1 MICGIIRYRSQSEI
15 NTIRPDKNEGF
26 DLKPP
31 AFCSRATKFS
41 MRRNSIGKKLTKS
54 LTPADNLALCDNAAT
69 NQQNSNT
76 ELELRHHG
84 RAAGGWNGN

>member
-1 MICGIIRYRSQSEI
+1 
-15 NTIRPDKNEGF
+15 
-26 DLKPP
+26 
-31 AFCSRATKFS
+31 